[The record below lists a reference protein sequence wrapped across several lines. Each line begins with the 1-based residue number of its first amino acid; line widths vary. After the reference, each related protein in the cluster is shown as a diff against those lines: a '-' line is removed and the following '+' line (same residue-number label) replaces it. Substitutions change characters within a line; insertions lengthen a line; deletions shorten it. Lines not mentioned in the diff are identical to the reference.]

1 MSVHTVRG
9 PLDTSELGQ
18 TLIHE
23 HITTADWSTRMG
35 FGEHF
40 YEHDVILARAVEQ
53 FSRAKAC
60 GVRTVV
66 DGPPVNMGRDVRLIR
81 EVADQTGL
89 NFIVSSGFYYQ
100 DEVYLSWRSED
111 EVYAWL
117 SRECQDGI
125 ARTGIRPGIM
135 KAACADNGITPIL
148 DMVFR
153 AIGRV
158 AAEQRLPIFCHH
170 HTQVGNG
177 DEIMDAFESRG
188 VAPSQVVLGHSG
200 DTNDLDYLE
209 RMLRRGCYLGMD
221 RFGHCAVSNSL
232 EDRGAPS
239 RSCAPAGTP
248 IGYYCP
254 MTWQSTGGSSGSGR
268 GTRRKTR
275 TPTSTS
281 PSSTARSSR
290 PSRPQ
295 DWTMWKYLRCSN
307 ATPPHCSRSTD
318 PRRTAPAG

>member
-23 HITTADWSTRMG
+23 HITTADWSMRMG

-66 DGPPVNMGRDVRLIR
+66 DGTPVNMGRDVRLIR

-200 DTNDLDYLE
+200 DTNDLGYLE

-232 EDRGAPS
+232 EDRVRTIAEL
-239 RSCAPAGTP
+239 CARGYADRLLLSHDLAVYWGVFGDWEGYKAEDPNADVDFTFIHSQVIPALEAAGLDHVEVLAMLERNT
-248 IGYYCP
+248 
-254 MTWQSTGGSSGSGR
+254 
-268 GTRRKTR
+268 
-275 TPTSTS
+275 
-281 PSSTARSSR
+281 TA
-290 PSRPQ
+290 
-295 DWTMWKYLRCSN
+295 LFEI
-307 ATPPHCSRSTD
+307 A
-318 PRRTAPAG
+318 